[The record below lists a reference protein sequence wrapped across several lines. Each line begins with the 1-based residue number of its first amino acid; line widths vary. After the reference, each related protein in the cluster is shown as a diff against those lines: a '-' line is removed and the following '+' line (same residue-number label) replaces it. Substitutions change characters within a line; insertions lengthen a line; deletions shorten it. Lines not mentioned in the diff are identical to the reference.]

1 MPEQPAKPA
10 TVDEYL
16 ATFEGEPAE
25 RLAAV
30 RAAIRE
36 VLPDGEEKLRYDIPA
51 VSIRGRYWLHF
62 AGWKK
67 HIGLY
72 PVPRAADERLEA
84 RIAPWRAAKDTVNLP
99 YAKPLPLDL
108 VRDIARLVLER
119 HGDGDGVGADGSDGE
134 RDGDGGTPA

>member
-1 MPEQPAKPA
+1 MNDRPAKPT

-16 ATFEGEPAE
+16 AGFEGEPAA

-30 RAAIRE
+30 RAAIHD
-36 VLPDGEEKLRYDIPA
+36 VLPDAEEKLRYDIPG

-62 AGWKK
+62 AGWKQ

-72 PVPRAADERLEA
+72 PVPHTDGELEE

-99 YAKPLPLDL
+99 YSKPLPLDL
-108 VRDIARLVLER
+108 VRDITRLVVDLR
-119 HGDGDGVGADGSDGE
+119 GGASD
-134 RDGDGGTPA
+134 A

>member
-1 MPEQPAKPA
+1 MPAEKPT

-30 RAAIRE
+30 RAAIHE
-36 VLPDGEEKLRYDIPA
+36 VLPDAEERLRYDIPGIA
-51 VSIRGRYWLHF
+51 IRGRYWLHF

-72 PVPRAADERLEA
+72 PVPHAADEELEA

-99 YAKPLPLDL
+99 YTKPLPLDL
-108 VRDIARLVLER
+108 VRDIARLVLEL
-119 HGDGDGVGADGSDGE
+119 HGGDD
-134 RDGDGGTPA
+134 DGGDVARVAHG

>member
-1 MPEQPAKPA
+1 MPAEGKPT

-16 ATFEGEPAE
+16 AAFDGEAAE

-30 RAAIRE
+30 RAAIHE
-36 VLPDGEEKLRYDIPA
+36 VLPGAEEKLRYDIPA

-62 AGWKK
+62 AGWKQ

-72 PVPRAADERLEA
+72 PVPRADDELEA

-99 YAKPLPLDL
+99 YSKPLPLDL
-108 VRDIARLVLER
+108 VRDIAGLMLEL
-119 HGDGDGVGADGSDGE
+119 HGGEEDGD
-134 RDGDGGTPA
+134 

>member
-1 MPEQPAKPA
+1 MNDKPAKPT

-30 RAAIRE
+30 RAAIHD
-36 VLPDGEEKLRYDIPA
+36 VLPDAEEKLRYDIPG

-62 AGWKK
+62 AGWKH

-72 PVPRAADERLEA
+72 PVPHTDGELEE

-99 YAKPLPLDL
+99 YSKPLPLDL
-108 VRDIARLVLER
+108 VRDITRLVVGL
-119 HGDGDGVGADGSDGE
+119 HGADGP
-134 RDGDGGTPA
+134 TA